1 MKKEETEFANIVK
14 AHKNTIFTV
23 CYLFSKDQD
32 EVNDLFQETL
42 INLWQGFDSFKGQ
55 CDIKTWIWRVSLNTC
70 LTAERKKKRSV
81 ETMPLSMDI
90 NLFTDTDDDTRQIQQ
105 LYSRINKLGV
115 VDRAIILLWLENMSY
130 EEIGQIIGISTKN
143 VSVKL
148 VRIKEQL
155 KKMSNNESIVD
166 ERLVSEATK
175 KHISELQRKLI
186 GRIVMFTLLAA
197 YFYWKLELGI
207 FLLWSLGILVISIY
221 MYLVVRKGN
230 STSMPVTEYA
240 RRLRKALKIYKIGNR
255 LMWILTIILILAWGT
270 YVLILNCISNEVVP
284 ITAFGVFMVCF
295 FIAFFM
301 GIYYYITNV
310 CISPDVELM
319 LEEVLEDLENDNQD
333 A

>member
-1 MKKEETEFANIVK
+1 MENNELEEMRAQL
-14 AHKNTIFTV
+14 A
-23 CYLFSKDQD
+23 
-32 EVNDLFQETL
+32 TL
-42 INLWQGFDSFKGQ
+42 N
-55 CDIKTWIWRVSLNTC
+55 
-70 LTAERKKKRSV
+70 E
-81 ETMPLSMDI
+81 
-90 NLFTDTDDDTRQIQQ
+90 
-105 LYSRINKLGV
+105 KL
-115 VDRAIILLWLENMSY
+115 E
-130 EEIGQIIGISTKN
+130 
-143 VSVKL
+143 
-148 VRIKEQL
+148 
-155 KKMSNNESIVD
+155 NESIVD
-166 ERLVSEATK
+166 EKLVSEATK
-175 KHISELQRKLI
+175 KHISKLQRKLI
-186 GRIVMFTLLAA
+186 GRIIMFTLLAA

-240 RRLRKALKIYKIGNR
+240 HRLRKALKIYKIGNR
-255 LMWILTIILILAWGT
+255 FMWILTIILILAWGT

-284 ITAFGVFMVCF
+284 ITAFGGFMVCF

>member
-1 MKKEETEFANIVK
+1 MENNEWEEMRAQL
-14 AHKNTIFTV
+14 A
-23 CYLFSKDQD
+23 
-32 EVNDLFQETL
+32 TL
-42 INLWQGFDSFKGQ
+42 N
-55 CDIKTWIWRVSLNTC
+55 
-70 LTAERKKKRSV
+70 E
-81 ETMPLSMDI
+81 
-90 NLFTDTDDDTRQIQQ
+90 
-105 LYSRINKLGV
+105 KL
-115 VDRAIILLWLENMSY
+115 
-130 EEIGQIIGISTKN
+130 K
-143 VSVKL
+143 
-148 VRIKEQL
+148 
-155 KKMSNNESIVD
+155 NESIVD
-166 ERLVSEATK
+166 EKLVSEATK
-175 KHISELQRKLI
+175 KHISKLQRKLI
-186 GRIVMFTLLAA
+186 GRIIMFTLLAA

>member
-1 MKKEETEFANIVK
+1 MENDELEEMKAQL
-14 AHKNTIFTV
+14 A
-23 CYLFSKDQD
+23 
-32 EVNDLFQETL
+32 TL
-42 INLWQGFDSFKGQ
+42 N
-55 CDIKTWIWRVSLNTC
+55 
-70 LTAERKKKRSV
+70 E
-81 ETMPLSMDI
+81 
-90 NLFTDTDDDTRQIQQ
+90 
-105 LYSRINKLGV
+105 KL
-115 VDRAIILLWLENMSY
+115 ES
-130 EEIGQIIGISTKN
+130 
-143 VSVKL
+143 
-148 VRIKEQL
+148 
-155 KKMSNNESIVD
+155 ESIVN
-166 ERLVSEATK
+166 ERHFSEATK
-175 KHISELQRKLI
+175 KHVSELQRKLI
-186 GRIVMFTLLAA
+186 GRIIMFTLLAA

-255 LMWILTIILILAWGT
+255 FMWILTIILILAWGT